1 MPAKKKA
8 DKFFAGTGRRKR
20 AIARVWLYDKK
31 GDITINDKPI
41 KEVFDSPEQTLE
53 WVKPFHTVGVSHPQ
67 AKFSAT
73 VKVSG
78 GGKTGWLEAVRLG
91 FSRALIE

>member
-1 MPAKKKA
+1 M
-8 DKFFAGTGRRKR
+8 
-20 AIARVWLYDKK
+20 
-31 GDITINDKPI
+31 
-41 KEVFDSPEQTLE
+41 E

-78 GGKTGWLEAVRLG
+78 GGKTGWLEAIRLG
-91 FSRALIE
+91 FSRALIEYDPSFKAMLRSAGLVTRDPREKERKKPFLRKARKRPQYSKR